1 LAPDFREVGV
11 ERVRV
16 VVQAPDPISAAGV
29 ASCFRARVDF
39 DVVPVEYRSDA
50 DVAVVV
56 VGAFTPGVVA
66 ALRRAAAELGTPV
79 VLVVDG
85 ISRGELLT
93 AVECRVVAV
102 VPRAAATSERLQRAV
117 EVAFTGGGVLPVNLV
132 GELIRH
138 VEEMQREVGS
148 SNCLTDREIDVVRL
162 LADGLDTLGIAR
174 ELSLS
179 ERTVKNVIS
188 GMTTRLNLRNRSH
201 AVAYAMRAGVI

>member
-1 LAPDFREVGV
+1 V

-16 VVQAPDPISAAGV
+16 AVQAPDPISAAGLI
-29 ASCFRARVDF
+29 SSLRARVDF
-39 DVVPVEYRSDA
+39 EVLPGGRRSGA

-56 VGAFTPGVVA
+56 VEAFTPSVVA
-66 ALRRAAAELGTPV
+66 TLRRAAAELGTPV
-79 VLVVDG
+79 VLVVDE
-85 ISRGELLT
+85 ISRSDVLT

-117 EVAFTGGGVLPVNLV
+117 EVAATGGGVLPVDLV

-138 VEEMQREVGS
+138 VEEMRREIGPP
-148 SNCLTDREIDVVRL
+148 NGLTDREVDVVRL
-162 LADGLDTLGIAR
+162 IADGLDTLEIAR
-174 ELSLS
+174 KLSLS

-201 AVAYAMRAGVI
+201 AVAFAMRAGVI